1 MKRVVIVHGLLLA
14 VVQFQQ
20 KLISTGRRRGGQQE
34 ELLFT
39 NRVTELFLNLHLQVK
54 NCPVKLL
61 DELLRSSVRENDRDG
76 DLLHLPKTSNTNQK
90 FDEADGIQAG
100 DKSEE
105 GEKSDRKVR

>member
-1 MKRVVIVHGLLLA
+1 MKSFDILHGLLMA

-20 KLISTGRRRGGQQE
+20 KLISTGRRQDGQQE

-61 DELLRSSVRENDRDG
+61 DELLRFSAREKDKDG
-76 DLLHLPKTSNTNQK
+76 DLLHFS
-90 FDEADGIQAG
+90 
-100 DKSEE
+100 
-105 GEKSDRKVR
+105 